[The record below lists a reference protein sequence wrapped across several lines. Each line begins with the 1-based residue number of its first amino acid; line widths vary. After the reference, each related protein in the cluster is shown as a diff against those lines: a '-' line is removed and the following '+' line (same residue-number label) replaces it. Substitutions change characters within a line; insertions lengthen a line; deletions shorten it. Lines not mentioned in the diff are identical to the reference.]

1 MNLMGDE
8 QMPKEM
14 ATEVGKVALKR
25 SLSKKEL
32 LEKLVA
38 KLEQERASIAEA
50 ALHTYEAA
58 THEES
63 EAEDQYDTR
72 GLEASYLA
80 GAQAKRVAEVEQA
93 LHIIKSLPFKDFT
106 EGDQIGATALI
117 ELEHDGKTNF
127 CLLLPQGGGLS
138 VEHGG
143 HHVQVITPKSPLG
156 EALIGRKVGDVAVID
171 VNNQTKEYDII
182 SVS

>member
-1 MNLMGDE
+1 MD
-8 QMPKEM
+8 KR
-14 ATEVGKVALKR
+14 ALVD
-25 SLSKKEL
+25 
-32 LEKLVA
+32 KLIA
-38 KLEQERASIAEA
+38 KLEADRLLLAEA

-80 GAQAKRVAEVEQA
+80 GAQAKRVAEIDQT
-93 LHIIKSLPFKDFT
+93 LHSLKHLQVRTFAADDP
-106 EGDQIGATALI
+106 IAATALV
-117 ELEHDGKTNF
+117 E
-127 CLLLPQGGGLS
+127 

-143 HHVQVITPKSPLG
+143 KTDFCFLLPLGGGISIEHESRHVQVITPKSPLG
-156 EALIGRKVGDVAVID
+156 EALVGRYVGDLATID
-171 VNNQTKEYDII
+171 VGQKTKEYEII